1 MISRFMLQIV
11 IFKNISICK
20 VFSYQKFFLIFF
32 LLLFKDYRSLISYML
47 IYIDLI
53 RHKVSCI
60 NESLPKVCLSKF
72 KASHMKWKN
81 ISRDSKTFKN
91 PPPLFFPG
99 LLQNLWVL
107 WYTLYILFIWPIYLL
122 FIEKNRTQR
131 ITSRS
136 DNKSGPSQT
145 GGWGGLYPP
154 QFLAKQLTLSQP
166 GGQIIPTSVL
176 RAPPLPPAWIHT
188 WFHAQLDKKVCDG
201 I

>member
-1 MISRFMLQIV
+1 MLLRFMLQIV

-20 VFSYQKFFLIFF
+20 VFSYQKFFLFFF

-145 GGWGGLYPP
+145 GGWGGFIPP
-154 QFLAKQLTLSQP
+154 SFWPNS
-166 GGQIIPTSVL
+166 
-176 RAPPLPPAWIHT
+176 
-188 WFHAQLDKKVCDG
+188 
-201 I
+201 

>member
-1 MISRFMLQIV
+1 
-11 IFKNISICK
+11 
-20 VFSYQKFFLIFF
+20 
-32 LLLFKDYRSLISYML
+32 ML

-60 NESLPKVCLSKF
+60 NESPPKVCLSKF

-122 FIEKNRTQR
+122 FIEKNRRQR

-145 GGWGGLYPP
+145 GGWGLYPP

-166 GGQIIPTSVL
+166 GGQIIPTRVL
-176 RAPPLPPAWIHT
+176 GANPQIFRP
-188 WFHAQLDKKVCDG
+188 CDG
-201 I
+201 PASITSVCPNPYSFSGCHNSVYLDSD